1 MFIIAVYGNSSSMK
15 SLKVISF
22 TLCCVMNT
30 PIFERFTVRNVFFFL
45 GACEKPIT
53 QEYITREH
61 VIHFHTRDRM
71 IA

>member
-1 MFIIAVYGNSSSMK
+1 MLRHEHPHFREVHCQK
-15 SLKVISF
+15 
-22 TLCCVMNT
+22 C
-30 PIFERFTVRNVFFFL
+30 FFFL